1 MQAAWRRAA
10 AETVPPQVAILLVA
24 SPEALESRLFRGRAE
39 DGAAGFSRREASS
52 SRRPVA
58 AGTVACVGD
67 DAAVARLV
75 RHQERLVAAVRD
87 EGPRATVTINADDIP
102 AAVHEAVA
110 AVEAL
115 A

>member
-1 MQAAWRRAA
+1 
-10 AETVPPQVAILLVA
+10 
-24 SPEALESRLFRGRAE
+24 
-39 DGAAGFSRREASS
+39 
-52 SRRPVA
+52 
-58 AGTVACVGD
+58 VACVGD